1 MNTKQ
6 IKRLIIGF
14 VGFLS
19 IALFLML
26 VLNFINKPNIQD
38 IQFTNIDKI
47 NKGSNNSAG
56 QEVEDIKNADFSY
69 TIVGYRYGDSRSSV
83 IVKRG
88 NKEFVLYEGDLLEN
102 RYELISIS
110 PDEIIFKGS
119 GKLYKLEN
127 KIGK

>member
-6 IKRLIIGF
+6 IKRLIIGLI
-14 VGFLS
+14 GFIS

-38 IQFTNIDKI
+38 IQFTDIDKI
-47 NKGSNNSAG
+47 NKGSNNSAE

-102 RYELISIS
+102 RYELTSIS